1 MTAAHDLWPALLADL
16 GDPGVLWQ
24 LLALAVCGAAGWL
37 LSRALMKRF
46 NAQQRAWH
54 VALDSFQ
61 RVLTPLLT
69 LCLIAIANQ
78 VLARWQNVALLR
90 VAIPLTLSY
99 LLIRVVFYLLRK
111 AFARDGRVGGI
122 LMAFEQTF
130 AIIVWSGLAIYI
142 TGLWPDFILYLEQT
156 TLPIGRHRESLM
168 VILQAL
174 LSVGAT
180 LVVALWAASLLE
192 QRLMKLDGMHSSLR
206 AVLARVG
213 RAVLILIAVLISLSL
228 VGIDLTVLS
237 VFGGALG
244 VGLGLGLQK
253 LVSSYVSGFVVL
265 IERSLAIGDVVSV
278 DKYSG
283 QIVKINTRYTV
294 LKGGDG
300 SESIIPNEMLV
311 SLPVQNLCLTD
322 RNARISCVFM
332 VEHGVDLDAL
342 FAAIRPVVAEVPRVL
357 AQPAPTAM
365 LNRMAPDGLEI
376 DVGFWVADPENGRAP
391 VVSAVN
397 LALLALLRRHGVR
410 LASTLPREP
419 SVPDQTHKSLITK
432 ELSGNSA

>member
-376 DVGFWVADPENGRAP
+376 DVGFWIADPENGKAP